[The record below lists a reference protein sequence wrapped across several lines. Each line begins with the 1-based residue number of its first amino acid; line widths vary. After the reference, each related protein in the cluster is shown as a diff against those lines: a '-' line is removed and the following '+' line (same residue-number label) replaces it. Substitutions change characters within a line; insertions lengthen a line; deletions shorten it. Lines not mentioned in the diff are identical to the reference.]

1 MSFVL
6 FSNNILKL
14 FNIKNQINKELEI
27 FIFLKIKSKLVM
39 KNKRINISLEK
50 NVEIIKTSITLSN
63 FEIFNLDKRK

>member
-6 FSNNILKL
+6 FSYNILKL

-39 KNKRINISLEK
+39 KNERINISLDK